1 LLFTITGKH
10 VSISDDLRTRAEEK
24 TSKLPRYY
32 SGINQVEVIVNGNEG
47 GKTSVEVIARG
58 EHGNVFVATEKGD
71 DALQCIDL
79 AVHKLEQQL
88 HKKKTKERDNKHV
101 GGRGAAE

>member
-10 VSISDDLRTRAEEK
+10 VSISDGLRTHAEEK

-32 SGINQVEVIVNGNEG
+32 SGINQVEVIVDGNEG

-58 EHGNVFVATEKGD
+58 EHGNVFVATEAGN
-71 DALQCIDL
+71 DAYQCIDL

-88 HKKKTKERDNKHV
+88 RKKKTKERDNKHV
-101 GGRGAAE
+101 GGREAAE